1 MKKRIFKW
9 LLVTGFL
16 FCFHITDVM
25 TVYAN
30 EEPLV
35 NVSRQ
40 WWKEDIRDDPEEDFL
55 DLKGGSENPE
65 RERQQPVD
73 LRILQQRYPDIFF
86 LQGPTDPKRVALTF
100 DDGPGIGTLPLLDI
114 LHVRFKSRC

>member
-1 MKKRIFKW
+1 MNKKGDEWMKDRIFKW

-16 FCFHITDVM
+16 FCFHITDIM

-40 WWKEDIRDDPEEDFL
+40 WLKAVIQDDQEEDIP
-55 DLKGGSENPE
+55 DLKGGLKIPGKIVSS
-65 RERQQPVD
+65 
-73 LRILQQRYPDIFF
+73 L
-86 LQGPTDPKRVALTF
+86 LT
-100 DDGPGIGTLPLLDI
+100 
-114 LHVRFKSRC
+114 